1 MDTGFRKSRC
11 QNDALGSAFR
21 RVNVGNDR
29 TGLHTF
35 AASPCEDG
43 STASSDPVRKGP
55 TTVALDTQAGANA
68 EIRSTRLL
76 FLIVGFG
83 VAAWAP
89 LVPFVAAR
97 AGLVAATPGGLLLCL
112 GIGSLA
118 AMRPRLRHRP

>member
-1 MDTGFRKSRC
+1 M
-11 QNDALGSAFR
+11 
-21 RVNVGNDR
+21 
-29 TGLHTF
+29 
-35 AASPCEDG
+35 
-43 STASSDPVRKGP
+43 
-55 TTVALDTQAGANA
+55 TVALDTQAGANA

-97 AGLVAATPGGLLLCL
+97 AGLDAATPGGLLLCL

-118 AMRPRLRHRP
+118 AMRPRLRHRPDHGLPGDRAPVGGRRRGRAPDRRQNGLTGKNRR